1 VRQSF
6 VAKTNPGALDQN
18 QQLLVWFPND
28 GAHYIIVRLEFTST
42 QNDDSDVFHCYQDI
56 ETTAKRN
63 VTLIRVTKARLLF
76 QTSATHSTPQP
87 CPVDWTFMDPDA
99 APGCV

>member
-1 VRQSF
+1 MRQSF

-42 QNDDSDVFHCYQDI
+42 LNDDSDVFHCYQDI
-56 ETTAKRN
+56 DTTAKRN
-63 VTLIRVTKARLLF
+63 IT
-76 QTSATHSTPQP
+76 
-87 CPVDWTFMDPDA
+87 
-99 APGCV
+99 